1 MKFVVDTDH
10 LVIIQQQ
17 NQPEFGRIAG
27 RMSEH
32 SRRDFFVSIVTFH
45 EEVLGWT
52 TYLSRAKSRDSIVKA
67 YSRLRRIL
75 TDFAALQVLSFDD
88 GAAENFDSLR
98 RTSVRI
104 GTMDLRI
111 AATALY
117 NNATVLTRN
126 LVDFQKVPGLRVEDW
141 TTDVGQS
148 NSLS

>member
-98 RTSVRI
+98 RSFRAHRDD
-104 GTMDLRI
+104 GPAHRRNGDLQQ
-111 AATALY
+111 
-117 NNATVLTRN
+117 RN
-126 LVDFQKVPGLRVEDW
+126 RPDP
-141 TTDVGQS
+141 QS
-148 NSLS
+148 R